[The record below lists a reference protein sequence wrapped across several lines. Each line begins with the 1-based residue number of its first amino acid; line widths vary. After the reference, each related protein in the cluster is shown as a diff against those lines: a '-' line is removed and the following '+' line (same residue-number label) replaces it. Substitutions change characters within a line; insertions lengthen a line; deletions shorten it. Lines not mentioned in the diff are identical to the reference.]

1 MNIDHKRIVLIGP
14 GASGK
19 DHARKKFIGRNFSC
33 GISYTTRPPRVGET
47 DGVDYYFVSEEKF
60 QQMIDND
67 EFYEQVS
74 FNNWHYGTSKEHFYK
89 DNIFIMT
96 PSGVSKIRPEDR
108 VNTLVIFFDIP
119 LSVRRER
126 LMERSDTDKV
136 DRRLAADEQDFA
148 NFTDYDLRITNSDF

>member
-1 MNIDHKRIVLIGP
+1 MVVDFHWVKP
-14 GASGK
+14 GKGGAFIRTKMKNMLTGLVHDETFRSGEK
-19 DHARKKFIGRNFSC
+19 LEEPDLEYHDMQYLYN
-33 GISYTTRPPRVGET
+33 
-47 DGVDYYFVSEEKF
+47 DGDLYHFLDQES
-60 QQMIDND
+60 
-67 EFYEQVS
+67 YEQVS